1 MILPSQGYEIVAAPE
16 GYQPERGED
25 EQIPNGYSLP
35 ASESKPYEIP
45 SSSIPASES
54 DALPFIKP
62 EEINYFSALL
72 EEVDEDQLSGEEIRE
87 RRIMM
92 LLLKVKNGTPPMR
105 K

>member
-1 MILPSQGYEIVAAPE
+1 M
-16 GYQPERGED
+16 
-25 EQIPNGYSLP
+25 P

-45 SSSIPASES
+45 ASSIPASES

-72 EEVDEDQLSGEEIRE
+72 EEVDEDQLSGEQIRE